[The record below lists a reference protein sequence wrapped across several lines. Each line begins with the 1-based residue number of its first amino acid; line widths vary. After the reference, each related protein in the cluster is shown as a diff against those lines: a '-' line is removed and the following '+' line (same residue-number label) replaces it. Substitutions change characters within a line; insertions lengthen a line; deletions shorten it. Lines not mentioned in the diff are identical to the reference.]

1 MNKTNLWD
9 VWFPDRT
16 QATLIDAVRESN
28 IPDEL
33 KPAIYA
39 KLSCYDYDKA
49 LENTILKEK
58 ILYALTGCDAPVRIN
73 GFFVN
78 CPNAVFPNLTT
89 QKVSALLRDLVD
101 AGAVERSEVKSDIP
115 MTLPNGKTIFPITA
129 YFAIKG

>member
-1 MNKTNLWD
+1 MSKNILWD
-9 VWFPDRT
+9 VWFPGRT

-28 IPDEL
+28 IPDDF

-39 KLSCYDYDKA
+39 KLSCYDYTKA

-58 ILYALTGCDAPVRIN
+58 ILYALAGCDAPVRIN

-89 QKVSALLRDLVD
+89 QKVSALLKDLVD
-101 AGAVERSEVKSDIP
+101 AGTVERSEIKSDIP
-115 MTLPNGKTIFPITA
+115 MTLPNGKIIFPTTA
-129 YFAIKG
+129 YFAIRG